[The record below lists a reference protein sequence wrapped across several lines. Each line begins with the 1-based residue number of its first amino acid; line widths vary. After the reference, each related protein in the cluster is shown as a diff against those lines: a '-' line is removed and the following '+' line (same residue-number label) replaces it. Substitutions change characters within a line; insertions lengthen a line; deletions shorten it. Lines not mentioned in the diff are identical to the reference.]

1 VTLASADGSGCRR
14 GLQIAQGLA
23 TTVPGA
29 ELFVYPG
36 TEHLFAEHDEHGA
49 ALLRERA
56 LEFLA

>member
-1 VTLASADGSGCRR
+1 
-14 GLQIAQGLA
+14 
-23 TTVPGA
+23 VPGA